1 MEEGDDTTGTSGGLE
16 LHWPIKRSFI
26 RYVARMADG
35 QILGGHGVRLLDAS
49 TFAFPLE
56 PGEHLEALPFRGEVR
71 LQAHGGAL
79 SVRLAHPRVDLRGE
93 RAILT
98 VDSPEG
104 SAAPVPLVTFVAAS
118 RTAASGIR
126 GWTGTDVRLAVEAL
140 PLFGGYY
147 GEDEPFDDLVIVS
160 PAR

>member
-1 MEEGDDTTGTSGGLE
+1 MSDDTDASTDPG

-49 TFAFPLE
+49 TFVFP
-56 PGEHLEALPFRGEVR
+56 PDPDEHATVLAFRGEVR

-79 SVRLAHPRVDLRGE
+79 SVRLAQPRVDLRGE
-93 RAILT
+93 RATLT
-98 VDSPEG
+98 VENPEG
-104 SAAPVPLVTFVAAS
+104 SGPPVRFVTFVAAAGPAHAGL
-118 RTAASGIR
+118 TT
-126 GWTGTDVRLAVEAL
+126 WTGTDVRLTVEAL

-147 GEDEPFDDLVIVS
+147 GEDEPFDDLMLV
-160 PAR
+160 ATDR